1 MYKLYI
7 FYSTICIIKV
17 YYYLNNLSLFI
28 VHYHSKYTFRIFK
41 NNSVSPTSRLKYSS
55 VTIKT
60 DLKKKKMHNDY
71 FDKFI
76 ISYEAV
82 KTRSNK
88 KKNIFF
94 DYTTYVSCP
103 K

>member
-1 MYKLYI
+1 
-7 FYSTICIIKV
+7 
-17 YYYLNNLSLFI
+17 
-28 VHYHSKYTFRIFK
+28 
-41 NNSVSPTSRLKYSS
+41 
-55 VTIKT
+55 
-60 DLKKKKMHNDY
+60 MHNDY

-88 KKNIFF
+88 KIYIFF